1 MILLLLTLLTTPPAS
16 AVDNHDMQGAK
27 ALSEVLLNNM
37 AKNEGSYI
45 TQTLPNDWTIT
56 ESEGSTITSTSR
68 TLFNTE
74 SKHIYSIS
82 YSCAMTEQVGL
93 VEMMDASIR
102 TGNIGEPEDV
112 LFRFIKNNKETY
124 TTETRSVKERW
135 YTPRNTKRAIEA
147 IKSAD
152 SLHIVFIA
160 ENKEYKTITISLTGS
175 SKAIETTRKQ
185 CK

>member
-1 MILLLLTLLTTPPAS
+1 MILLFLTLLTTTPAL
-16 AVDNHDMQGAK
+16 AVDSHDMEGTK
-27 ALSEVLLNNM
+27 PLSEVLLNNM
-37 AKNEGSYI
+37 ARNEGSYI
-45 TQTLPNDWTIT
+45 IQTLPNDWTVAAANNSGLMT
-56 ESEGSTITSTSR
+56 TSR
-68 TLFNTE
+68 TLFNSE

-82 YSCAMTEQVGL
+82 YTCAMTEQVGL
-93 VEMMDASIR
+93 VEMMDASVR
-102 TGNIGEPEDV
+102 TGDIGEPEDV

-135 YTPRNTKRAIEA
+135 YAPRNTKGAIDA
-147 IKSAD
+147 IKKAD
-152 SLHIVFIA
+152 SLQIVFIA

>member
-1 MILLLLTLLTTPPAS
+1 MILLFLTLLFTPAS
-16 AVDNHDMQGAK
+16 AVDNHDMQGAR

-37 AKNEGSYI
+37 VKNEGSYI
-45 TQTLPNDWTIT
+45 TQTLPNDWTVT
-56 ESEGSTITSTSR
+56 ESEGNTLTSTSR

-93 VEMMDASIR
+93 VEMMDANIR
-102 TGNIGEPEDV
+102 TGDIGDPEDV

-124 TTETRSVKERW
+124 STETRSVKDRW
-135 YTPRNTKRAIEA
+135 YAPRNTKKAVEA

-152 SLHIVFIA
+152 ALQIVFIA

>member
-1 MILLLLTLLTTPPAS
+1 MILLLLTLLTSPAS
-16 AVDNHDMQGAK
+16 AVDSHDMQGSK
-27 ALSEVLLNNM
+27 PLSEVLLNNM
-37 AKNEGSYI
+37 VKNEGSHI

-93 VEMMDASIR
+93 VEMMDANIR
-102 TGNIGEPEDV
+102 TGDIGEPTDV
-112 LFRFIKNNKETY
+112 LFRFIKNNTETY
-124 TTETRSVKERW
+124 TAETRSVKDRW
-135 YTPRNTKRAIEA
+135 YTPRNTKKAVEA

-152 SLHIVFIA
+152 ALHIVFIA
-160 ENKEYKTITISLTGS
+160 ENKEYKTIAISLTGS
-175 SKAIETTRKQ
+175 SKAIETVRKQ

>member
-1 MILLLLTLLTTPPAS
+1 MILLLVTLLTATPAS
-16 AVDNHDMQGAK
+16 AVDSHDMQGTK

-37 AKNEGSYI
+37 VKNEGSYI
-45 TQTLPNDWTIT
+45 TQTLPNDWTVT
-56 ESEGSTITSTSR
+56 EANNNTLTSTSR

-93 VEMMDASIR
+93 VEMMDANIR
-102 TGNIGEPEDV
+102 TGDIGKPEDV
-112 LFRFIKNNKETY
+112 LFRFIKNNEEIY
-124 TTETRSVKERW
+124 STETRSVKDRW
-135 YTPRNTKRAIEA
+135 YAPRNTKRAIEA

-152 SLHIVFIA
+152 SLHIVFVA

-175 SKAIETTRKQ
+175 SKAIEATRKQ